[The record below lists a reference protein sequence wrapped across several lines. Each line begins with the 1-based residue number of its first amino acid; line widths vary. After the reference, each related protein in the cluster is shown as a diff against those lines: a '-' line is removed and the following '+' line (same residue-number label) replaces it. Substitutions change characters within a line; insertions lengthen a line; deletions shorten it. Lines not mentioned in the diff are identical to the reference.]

1 MPCAR
6 ILWQLGYPE
15 KARKKIHQAFFLA
28 QELSHPASQAFALGY
43 AASYYS
49 QPCREVQGVI
59 EQTEALIELSS
70 SQAFKPR
77 VAWSRALQGWV
88 SAKGG
93 DVKEGIALTY
103 QGLADYQAA
112 GSRIGQT
119 Y

>member
-70 SQAFKPR
+70 SQ
-77 VAWSRALQGWV
+77 
-88 SAKGG
+88 
-93 DVKEGIALTY
+93 EGIALTY